1 MLIANQWGM
10 ATMLLAALI
19 VALTVVLL
27 LVTAVV
33 VARARGKYGIRAPA
47 TGGHPAFDRAFR
59 VQANTQEAALMF
71 LPTFALAAWL
81 GDVRLAAM
89 FGAVW
94 LVARAW
100 YVASYLRD
108 AAKRGPAFA
117 LGMVMQVAL
126 LVQVFTELAR
136 AAAG

>member
-1 MLIANQWGM
+1 
-10 ATMLLAALI
+10 MLLAALI
-19 VALTVVLL
+19 VELTVVLL
-27 LVTAVV
+27 LVTAIV

-47 TGGHPAFDRAFR
+47 TTGHPAFDRAFR

-71 LPTFALAAWL
+71 LPAFALSVWL
-81 GDVRLAAM
+81 GGGRLAAA

-94 LVARAW
+94 LVARVW
-100 YVASYLRD
+100 YVAAYLRD
-108 AAKRGPAFA
+108 AGKRGPAFA

-126 LVQVFTELAR
+126 LVQVFADLAR